1 MENICD
7 FTRNNQPIRST
18 YADINNTYSATGLSD
33 INPFD
38 GLRVF
43 DDCEDEV
50 GDGFVRSIMA
60 QRGEIYAILINGFD
74 DQIAMKNLNLNFSAT
89 DQRVIG
95 MPFSIDTILILPEE
109 LDSLEVGCP
118 IEAVAVLS
126 PEDVVIDSQKW
137 LVNGDS
143 ISNQETLS
151 FTILEEG
158 ILTIETQ
165 INASGCDASFSLSE
179 NVFPTREIEIPN
191 IFSPNGDG
199 RNDFFRPLIS
209 AKAAIIDMKIYNRWG
224 QKVYDNDSND
234 QGWNGQLNSSNMPT
248 DVYVYQVIIEQ
259 PNGQRIMKEG
269 DVTLIR

>member
-1 MENICD
+1 M
-7 FTRNNQPIRST
+7 
-18 YADINNTYSATGLSD
+18 
-33 INPFD
+33 
-38 GLRVF
+38 
-43 DDCEDEV
+43 
-50 GDGFVRSIMA
+50 
-60 QRGEIYAILINGFD
+60 
-74 DQIAMKNLNLNFSAT
+74 
-89 DQRVIG
+89 
-95 MPFSIDTILILPEE
+95 
-109 LDSLEVGCP
+109 
-118 IEAVAVLS
+118 
-126 PEDVVIDSQKW
+126 
-137 LVNGDS
+137 NGDS